1 MSITSISIESSNT
14 YTDETRAKSK
24 EKNILKDFEFILSSF
39 KKNLNNNLFNLKE
52 MIKNNVNAYKK
63 QDFEK
68 ILMIINQIEI
78 LRSLLIESLS
88 LTLVGVVIGL
98 VLGYP
103 FMLLVLE
110 NNIVSLVSYLYHIY
124 FKTYIIAF
132 LLTFGV
138 AIAINMLLSLRIRG
152 VKMVESLKSVE

>member
-1 MSITSISIESSNT
+1 MTESLMSGISVMTNAVKIFAILLGIVVIYNLSLMNF
-14 YTDETRAKSK
+14 K
-24 EKNILKDFEFILSSF
+24 ERSRDIATLKVLG
-39 KKNLNNNLFNLKE
+39 FNQ
-52 MIKNNVNAYKK
+52 M
-63 QDFEK
+63 
-68 ILMIINQIEI
+68 EI
-78 LRSLLIESLS
+78 VRSLLIESLS
-88 LTLVGVVIGL
+88 LTFSGVVIGL
-98 VLGYP
+98 ILGYP

-124 FKTYIIAF
+124 FKTYIFAF